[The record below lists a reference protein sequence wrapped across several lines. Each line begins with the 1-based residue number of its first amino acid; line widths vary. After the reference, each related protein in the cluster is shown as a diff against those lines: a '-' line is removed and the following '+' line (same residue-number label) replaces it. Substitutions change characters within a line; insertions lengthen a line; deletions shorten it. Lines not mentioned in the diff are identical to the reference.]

1 MALAAAEPSRNLRAI
16 WLGGFWT
23 NVLNPKVAIFF
34 LAFVPQFIAPDTDNK
49 ALAFV
54 LLGLLFNL
62 NAIPVNSGWAL
73 AAAWMARRVP
83 SSAACTGWTASPV
96 SCSSASGSS
105 WLRPTIP
112 PQLKAM
118 PITPQEAL
126 QRTIEHREIFHDEM
140 LHLMRLIMS
149 GEMSPV
155 MMAALITGLRVKKET
170 IGEITA
176 AAQVMR
182 EFSTK
187 VHVADTTHL
196 VDIVGT
202 GGDGSHTF
210 NISTCSMFVAAA
222 AGAKV
227 SKHGGRSVSSKSGS
241 ADVLEA
247 LGVNINLKPEPLPS
261 ALPRT
266 GIGFMFAPNHHPAM
280 KNVAPVRKEL
290 GVRTIFN
297 ILGPLTNP
305 AGAPNILMGVFH
317 PDLVGIQVR
326 ALQRLGAEHAV
337 VVYGR
342 DGMDEVSLGA
352 ATLVGELKNGEIR
365 EYEIHPEDFGLPMA
379 SNRALK
385 VETPE
390 QSAPCCW
397 RAGQRARRGA
407 RHRDPERRCG
417 AVRRQRG
424 GQHAGGHCS
433 KARVAIE
440 SGAAKVRL
448 ATSSWRRPRHW
459 RADTMSDI
467 LNKIVAVKREE
478 IAASLKKRSLAAPPC
493 GPTPRAACSR
503 VTSPAR
509 CAPRSR
515 RARRP

>member
-1 MALAAAEPSRNLRAI
+1 M
-16 WLGGFWT
+16 
-23 NVLNPKVAIFF
+23 
-34 LAFVPQFIAPDTDNK
+34 
-49 ALAFV
+49 
-54 LLGLLFNL
+54 
-62 NAIPVNSGWAL
+62 
-73 AAAWMARRVP
+73 
-83 SSAACTGWTASPV
+83 
-96 SCSSASGSS
+96 
-105 WLRPTIP
+105 TIS
-112 PQLKAM
+112 
-118 PITPQEAL
+118 PQEAL

-140 LHLMRLIMS
+140 LNVVRLIMS
-149 GEMSPV
+149 GELSPV
-155 MMAALITGLRVKKET
+155 MTAALITGLRVKKET

-187 VHVADTTHL
+187 VHVADKTNL

-247 LGVNINLKPEPLPS
+247 LGISINLPPE
-261 ALPRT
+261 AIAQCIVET
-266 GIGFMFAPNHHPAM
+266 GVGFMFAPNHHPAM

-305 AGAPNILMGVFH
+305 ASAPNILMGVFH

-326 ALQRLGAEHAV
+326 ALQRLGAEHAL

-352 ATLVGELKNGEIR
+352 ATMVGELKDGEIT

-385 VETPE
+385 VE
-390 QSAPCCW
+390 SA
-397 RAGQRARRGA
+397 AQ
-407 RHRDPERRCG
+407 
-417 AVRRQRG
+417 
-424 GQHAGGHCS
+424 S
-433 KARVAIE
+433 KAILLQVLDNQPGAARDIVVLNAGAALYAANVTDSIKAGIE
-440 SGAAKVRL
+440 KARAALDSGAAKAKL
-448 ATSSWRRPRHW
+448 AQL
-459 RADTMSDI
+459 A
-467 LNKIVAVKREE
+467 
-478 IAASLKKRSLAAPPC
+478 AASAKLA
-493 GPTPRAACSR
+493 R
-503 VTSPAR
+503 
-509 CAPRSR
+509 
-515 RARRP
+515 

>member
-1 MALAAAEPSRNLRAI
+1 
-16 WLGGFWT
+16 
-23 NVLNPKVAIFF
+23 
-34 LAFVPQFIAPDTDNK
+34 
-49 ALAFV
+49 
-54 LLGLLFNL
+54 
-62 NAIPVNSGWAL
+62 
-73 AAAWMARRVP
+73 
-83 SSAACTGWTASPV
+83 
-96 SCSSASGSS
+96 
-105 WLRPTIP
+105 
-112 PQLKAM
+112 M

-140 LHLMRLIMS
+140 LRIVRMIMS
-149 GEMSPV
+149 GELSPV

-187 VHVADTTHL
+187 VRVEDKTHL

-210 NISTCSMFVAAA
+210 NISTCSMFIAAA

-241 ADVLEA
+241 ADVLES
-247 LGVNINLKPEPLPS
+247 LGLNINLSPE
-261 ALPRT
+261 AIAQCIEQV

-280 KNVAPVRKEL
+280 KNVAPIRKEL

-305 AGAPNILMGVFH
+305 AEAPNILMGVFH

-326 ALQRLGAEHAV
+326 ALQRLGAEHAL

-352 ATLVGELKNGEIR
+352 ATMVGELRNGEIT
-365 EYEIHPEDFGLPMA
+365 EYEIHPEDFGLPMS

-390 QSAPCCW
+390 QSRDMLLGVLDNRPGAP
-397 RAGQRARRGA
+397 RDIATLNAGVALYAANVAPTIKVGI
-407 RHRDPERRCG
+407 ER
-417 AVRRQRG
+417 
-424 GQHAGGHCS
+424 
-433 KARVAIE
+433 ARVALE
-440 SGAAKVRL
+440 SGAAKARL
-448 ATSSWRRPRHW
+448 GQLL
-459 RADTMSDI
+459 I
-467 LNKIVAVKREE
+467 LAK
-478 IAASLKKRSLAAPPC
+478 SLGA
-493 GPTPRAACSR
+493 
-503 VTSPAR
+503 
-509 CAPRSR
+509 
-515 RARRP
+515 